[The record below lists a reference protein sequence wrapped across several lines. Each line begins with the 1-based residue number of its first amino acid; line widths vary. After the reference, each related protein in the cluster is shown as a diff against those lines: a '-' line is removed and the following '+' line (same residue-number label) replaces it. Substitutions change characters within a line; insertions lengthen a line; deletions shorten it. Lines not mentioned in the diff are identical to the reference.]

1 MKKITLL
8 LCLLISGLAVAQ
20 EKTTEEAPKYP
31 QDVNK
36 KHELKINATSLIA
49 LSSLDFSYEKLLSQ
63 YSSLGVSLFIDTNTT
78 SNFLDF
84 PKKFSLTPYYRWFFS
99 ETRVGRG
106 FFVEGFGFS
115 QYL

>member
-36 KHELKINATSLIA
+36 KHELKINAFT
-49 LSSLDFSYEKLLSQ
+49 LLVAKVDRFFLRKT
-63 YSSLGVSLFIDTNTT
+63 YRPRVFFWNFNNLKHRFRYFRFKICFNTLLPTLF
-78 SNFLDF
+78 F
-84 PKKFSLTPYYRWFFS
+84 
-99 ETRVGRG
+99 
-106 FFVEGFGFS
+106 
-115 QYL
+115 